1 MTRFRRN
8 PGLFDDDEDLFAPS
22 SLEMGSDEDEFER
35 ELRKVSA
42 EVDKEQSQERRVK
55 AAGAGGGVSA
65 QVLALAEPGLRGA
78 LSDAQKLYVQLG
90 ELLDS
95 SANTRQA
102 RRDFRDARRLL
113 EDAWGVNALRLE
125 PRPSTQRRF
134 RPAEILARS
143 VPISIDPREPTAT
156 LQAAASFSRKYVP
169 MGKGRVNQKLEL
181 KGVYYGIDAQDQADR
196 DYAQMLIDEG
206 KRFAEQ
212 LALLK
217 KRGVPAS
224 DPRRQR
230 VEYRLNEVDLQKKKL
245 ADRRLATAKK
255 LKELLG

>member
-90 ELLDS
+90 ERLDS

-113 EDAWGVNALRLE
+113 ER
-125 PRPSTQRRF
+125 
-134 RPAEILARS
+134 
-143 VPISIDPREPTAT
+143 
-156 LQAAASFSRKYVP
+156 
-169 MGKGRVNQKLEL
+169 
-181 KGVYYGIDAQDQADR
+181 
-196 DYAQMLIDEG
+196 
-206 KRFAEQ
+206 
-212 LALLK
+212 
-217 KRGVPAS
+217 S
-224 DPRRQR
+224 DPR
-230 VEYRLNEVDLQKKKL
+230 
-245 ADRRLATAKK
+245 
-255 LKELLG
+255 